1 MTRPDSI
8 QSWIEHEEQ
17 MDRRAEALERA
28 LLIDTPEPVFC
39 AVCYSTQET
48 VMRDRELGIG
58 EVCCV
63 LEDEQEPPCECVQ
76 IDVDQD
82 DARFCRLH
90 GPHSESAR
98 REREQEAADLAAYY
112 IS

>member
-1 MTRPDSI
+1 MIKMSATKTHNRLRDPMRSDKP
-8 QSWIEHEEQ
+8 
-17 MDRRAEALERA
+17 A
-28 LLIDTPEPVFC
+28 LLLEIAEPVFC

-48 VMRDRELGIG
+48 VLRDRELGIG

-76 IDVDQD
+76 IDVDRD
-82 DARFCRLH
+82 DARFCPLH

-98 REREQEAADLAAYY
+98 REREQEVADLAAYY
-112 IS
+112 SR